1 MDRFDALMS
10 KIIFFLKKYHFNIF
24 QHKNILKD
32 NHNPSPN
39 IFVSL
44 LVACYLPIARA
55 DTCKF
60 EGVSFMRVV
69 RPLLLNFDDI
79 IIALITNAKA

>member
-1 MDRFDALMS
+1 M
-10 KIIFFLKKYHFNIF
+10 YFNI
-24 QHKNILKD
+24 KNILKS
-32 NHNPSPN
+32 NHNHTPN

-44 LVACYLPIARA
+44 LVACYLPIART

>member
-1 MDRFDALMS
+1 M
-10 KIIFFLKKYHFNIF
+10 YFNI
-24 QHKNILKD
+24 KNILK
-32 NHNPSPN
+32 NNYIHTPN

-79 IIALITNAKA
+79 IIALITNAKAQKETHRQI

>member
-1 MDRFDALMS
+1 
-10 KIIFFLKKYHFNIF
+10 
-24 QHKNILKD
+24 
-32 NHNPSPN
+32 
-39 IFVSL
+39 VSL

>member
-1 MDRFDALMS
+1 
-10 KIIFFLKKYHFNIF
+10 
-24 QHKNILKD
+24 
-32 NHNPSPN
+32 
-39 IFVSL
+39 
-44 LVACYLPIARA
+44 LVACDLAIARA
-55 DTCKF
+55 ETCKF